1 MSADST
7 NVVQIFGYFQ
17 DKRFQRALEYLAL
30 AYEANLSSEEN
41 VLKALEQVGWEEES
55 MTEAEKAYC
64 VFLQARADE
73 LKEVGDII
81 RAIMRDIKN
90 GVTYESVVSSD

>member
-41 VLKALEQVGWEEES
+41 VLKALEQVGWEEDN
-55 MTEAEKAYC
+55 MTQREELLCAVLKEKAE
-64 VFLQARADE
+64 FLRLQG
-73 LKEVGDII
+73 KQI
-81 RAIMRDIKN
+81 RSIMRDIS
-90 GVTYESVVSSD
+90 GYEDSDESPD